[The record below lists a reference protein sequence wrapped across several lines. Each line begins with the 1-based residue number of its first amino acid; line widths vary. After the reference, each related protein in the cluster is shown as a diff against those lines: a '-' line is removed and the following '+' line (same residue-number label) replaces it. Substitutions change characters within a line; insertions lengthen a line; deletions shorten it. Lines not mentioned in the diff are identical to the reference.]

1 MWGWIDFNRS
11 LSNSVINKIWNGQL
25 TSSLALS
32 SRCKWNGLIIVLNFL
47 WAICPTQR
55 SNVCACAPSTTMY
68 WWWMVVLSG
77 CQMCHTSNKQ
87 PLKVVTVF
95 WRRTTFGESTGY
107 QYLNNFCVRKV
118 SSFPFPSLLL
128 KGCMACRRL
137 KLIPSRM
144 PDDWSLCSSAHT
156 AYPWSTLDPTKH
168 LVQANG
174 YSTAIFLYQN
184 PALTSVSLKFPWT
197 MNGAS
202 FWFSR
207 QSRLMWGSVGNEK
220 NLLMI
225 LKEN

>member
-1 MWGWIDFNRS
+1 MFIVRRKFSDSKISHRPLMWGWIDFNRS

-32 SRCKWNGLIIVLNFL
+32 SRCKWNSLIIVLNFL

-144 PDDWSLCSSAHT
+144 PDGWSLCSSAHT
-156 AYPWSTLDPTKH
+156 RLNRVPLIDSWSNWTP
-168 LVQANG
+168 G
-174 YSTAIFLYQN
+174 
-184 PALTSVSLKFPWT
+184 TS
-197 MNGAS
+197 
-202 FWFSR
+202 
-207 QSRLMWGSVGNEK
+207 
-220 NLLMI
+220 
-225 LKEN
+225 

>member
-1 MWGWIDFNRS
+1 MWRWIDFNRS
-11 LSNSVINKIWNGQL
+11 LSNSVINKIWNGKL

-32 SRCKWNGLIIVLNFL
+32 SRCKWNSLISSLIF
-47 WAICPTQR
+47 
-55 SNVCACAPSTTMY
+55 SEPSVQHSGQTFAHVQTSY

-156 AYPWSTLDPTKH
+156 RVNRVPLIDSWS
-168 LVQANG
+168 N
-174 YSTAIFLYQN
+174 
-184 PALTSVSLKFPWT
+184 
-197 MNGAS
+197 
-202 FWFSR
+202 
-207 QSRLMWGSVGNEK
+207 
-220 NLLMI
+220 
-225 LKEN
+225 